1 MEDLCGECQEQ
12 AGTDSSDRVRQA
24 RLKPECADRYPTLP
38 VRMWTDAESLAEIVA
53 AWRRKGWFAGFWI
66 DRPLH
71 ETDFEFRGGPG
82 ATEESLQAARRL
94 L

>member
-1 MEDLCGECQEQ
+1 MERLCGDCQEG
-12 AGTDSSDRVRQA
+12 ARAESTDKVRQA
-24 RLKPECADRYPTLP
+24 RLKPECADQYPTLP
-38 VRMWTDAESLAEIVA
+38 VQRWTRAESLAELVA
-53 AWRRKGWFAGFWI
+53 AWRRKGWFARFRI

-82 ATEESLQAARRL
+82 ATAESLQAARRL

>member
-1 MEDLCGECQEQ
+1 MKDLCGHCQAE
-12 AGTDSSDRVRQA
+12 AGADSANRVREA
-24 RLKPECADRYPTLP
+24 RLKTESADRYPTLP

-53 AWRRKGWFAGFWI
+53 AWRRKGWFARFRI

-82 ATEESLQAARRL
+82 ATAESLQAARRL